1 VARRQPQLNMAVVFL
16 SLECFVTAGTLKPL
30 CVTFGLCISY
40 ADVER
45 RTWLVFVASQQPQL
59 NMVLASLSFELLASS
74 SLSLSLFSV
83 FRMDALAR
91 FMLSRHSSMRRI
103 STATTPPPSFEIEHT
118 FCAIEFSSSLCSAT
132 TFELPVLVQQTF
144 RVSVS
149 WQVVTA
155 VQ

>member
-1 VARRQPQLNMAVVFL
+1 MARRQPQLNMAVVFL
-16 SLECFVTAGTLKPL
+16 SFGCFVTAGTLKPL

-91 FMLSRHSSMRRI
+91 SMLSRHSSMRCI
-103 STATTPPPSFEIEHT
+103 STATTPPPSFEIEPT
-118 FCAIEFSSSLCSAT
+118 FFLSLNSVQVYVPPRHSNYRLCST
-132 TFELPVLVQQTF
+132 EPFGYRF
-144 RVSVS
+144 RGR
-149 WQVVTA
+149 W
-155 VQ
+155 